1 MLQYSVIAG
10 VIPAATFNA
19 DKTRHQGIE
28 AGLDLAFTPW
38 ASLRQVYQYSDFRFR
53 NDAIYGDNRLPVVP
67 RHFYRAELKL
77 GTDRL
82 SISPSVEWLP
92 QGAWV
97 DYVNSKR
104 VGNYAL
110 LNLGAQAQLRDG
122 VTLFLDARNLTQK
135 RAVGDISA
143 LVRYTPDNAA
153 TAVDE
158 GSVAFYPLERRAIY
172 GGVRARF

>member
-1 MLQYSVIAG
+1 M
-10 VIPAATFNA
+10 
-19 DKTRHQGIE
+19 
-28 AGLDLAFTPW
+28 
-38 ASLRQVYQYSDFRFR
+38 
-53 NDAIYGDNRLPVVP
+53 VP